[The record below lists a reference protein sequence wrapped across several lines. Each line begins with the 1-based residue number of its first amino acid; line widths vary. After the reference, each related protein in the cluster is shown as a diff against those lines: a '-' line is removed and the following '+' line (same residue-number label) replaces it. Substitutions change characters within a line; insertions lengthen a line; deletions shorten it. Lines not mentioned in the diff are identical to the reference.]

1 MIPLFVLCMYF
12 RLSIYIQTSSSST
25 PSTRHRH
32 TDTFFFLPPRGAA
45 LLSPPPAFAVPIF
58 SVPSFPSSRR
68 PSVKRS
74 DSEARLFFFFRWR
87 QTDGSPGPGSEVHGR
102 TRARVYLLH
111 VCRVW
116 VSVSCCTEC
125 WVASKSSKRKNR
137 KKKGHCCC
145 CKFSRSAHC
154 PISST
159 FCIADN

>member
-74 DSEARLFFFFRWR
+74 DSEARLFFFSGGDRR
-87 QTDGSPGPGSEVHGR
+87 TVARVQGQKCMGGPVQEYICCMSAVFGCLFPAAQSVGWHQRAPKGR
-102 TRARVYLLH
+102 TGRRRVTAAA
-111 VCRVW
+111 
-116 VSVSCCTEC
+116 VSFHGLPPAPSLPHF
-125 WVASKSSKRKNR
+125 A
-137 KKKGHCCC
+137 
-145 CKFSRSAHC
+145 
-154 PISST
+154 
-159 FCIADN
+159 